1 MPRAAVCASS
11 LSACAAVLLGK
22 VGATADVLNTLGT
35 CCLSKQEPQEQ
46 HVLPD
51 HLLQGWWQEWC
62 CL

>member
-11 LSACAAVLLGK
+11 LSACAVVLCAGIRSHRRCAERSVDL
-22 VGATADVLNTLGT
+22 LIE
-35 CCLSKQEPQEQ
+35 QEPLEQ

-51 HLLQGWWQEWC
+51 HALQGWWQEWC